1 MSSRWGRPTTTG
13 RSHNRS
19 NTYSS
24 ERIVG
29 ELIPEKKTK
38 IISTL
43 VTSFFKPLSSDGQTK
58 VANADII
65 TNYSETACS
74 GNLRLNDSSGY
85 EDSVSKSE
93 HEAS

>member
-1 MSSRWGRPTTTG
+1 M
-13 RSHNRS
+13 
-19 NTYSS
+19 
-24 ERIVG
+24 
-29 ELIPEKKTK
+29 
-38 IISTL
+38 
-43 VTSFFKPLSSDGQTK
+43 SSDGQTK

-74 GNLRLNDSSGY
+74 ENLRLNDSSGY